1 MEKKTELSETL
12 EMTERMQLVGF
23 AMLYAGICP
32 LATPIVCVYFIFD
45 NYLMRYSESNH

>member
-1 MEKKTELSETL
+1 MVKKTELSETL